1 MTLIPAAF
9 LILNGLVAPLLLITY
24 YIRPYQRAT
33 GTLMPDGSLNWLT
46 GEVAM
51 AMAWGLLY
59 IPLGVFAM
67 WFVRR
72 AYFPNKG

>member
-1 MTLIPAAF
+1 M
-9 LILNGLVAPLLLITY
+9 LLITY

-33 GTLMPDGSLNWLT
+33 GTLMSDGSLNWLT

-59 IPLGVFAM
+59 IPLGVFAI
-67 WFVRR
+67 WFLRR
-72 AYFPNKG
+72 AYSANKG